1 MKDRLTPEELEEL
14 GKRVAELEAE
24 SRRIQKELAPLRGE
38 WYVHTLLNKQL
49 DGNEGP
55 LPREN
60 RTVIR
65 ISRGLSVNGSRLTL
79 YDIRDYL
86 KGEDSLKNV
95 RDFFNLTDE
104 EMLDILD
111 YMYLNKEEFEK
122 EYQKILQ
129 LAEEHRAYWEER
141 NRDHME
147 KTRAEREANLVRLRE
162 WSKQYQAKGKHED
175 SARS

>member
-1 MKDRLTPEELEEL
+1 MKDKLTPEELEEL
-14 GKRVAELEAE
+14 NQRIAKLEEE

-38 WYVHTLLNKQL
+38 WYVHTLLKAEQN
-49 DGNEGP
+49 GGGYP

-65 ISRGLSVNGSRLTL
+65 TGRGLSVNGARLTL

-86 KGEDSLKNV
+86 KGKDSLKNI
-95 RDFFNLTDE
+95 RDLFNLTDE

-122 EYQKILQ
+122 EYQEILKS
-129 LAEEHRAYWEER
+129 AEEHRKYWEEK
-141 NRDHME
+141 NRDLME
-147 KTRAEREANLVRLRE
+147 KTRESREANMARLRE
-162 WSKQYQAKGKHED
+162 WSKQYQARGKHED
-175 SARS
+175 AAGS

>member
-1 MKDRLTPEELEEL
+1 MKDELTPEELEGL
-14 GKRVAELEAE
+14 GKRIAELEEE

-38 WYVHTLLNKQL
+38 WYVHTLLKMQQ
-49 DGNEGP
+49 DGSERP

-65 ISRGLSVNGSRLTL
+65 TSRGLSINGTRLTL

-86 KGEDSLKNV
+86 DGKDSLKNI

-129 LAEEHRAYWEER
+129 LAEEHRTYWEER

-162 WSKQYQAKGKHED
+162 WSEQYQARGKRED
-175 SARS
+175 SAGS